1 MHKEVTLPPANN
13 SGHDIR
19 IRVPSIDGDNAD
31 TSLLQPTYLYNGDN
45 GLQSKAL
52 QAIYE
57 VNKDGQDIMFQ

>member
-1 MHKEVTLPPANN
+1 MLPPANN
-13 SGHDIR
+13 SGHEIR
-19 IRVPSIDGDNAD
+19 IRVPSTDGDTAES
-31 TSLLQPTYLYNGDN
+31 SLLQPTYLYNGDN